1 MVRISGSETEALS
14 CAVDFRCGHELGLPC
29 THRTHRTHRAPAAR
43 TTVLS
48 CTHTRQLPG
57 RSGVRGAAGSARR
70 PWIGMNGIV
79 KSGTKDTGGSDEGRH
94 LRQLAG
100 QATTELAATSKPP
113 VAGDRCSTNSL
124 RSGDTTSGKRGR
136 PKQAKSVGRSPRPI
150 TKNIAWAMW
159 SALHS
164 RLVSHGLVDN
174 VAQRCACDC
183 RRHIINHHLHMSPRC
198 LCGISLDRHV
208 RRHQKVGRVPPTI

>member
-1 MVRISGSETEALS
+1 MQLTFGAGTSWG
-14 CAVDFRCGHELGLPC
+14 C
-29 THRTHRTHRAPAAR
+29 RAPIAPIAHRQPGQPFRHAHTAAAR
-43 TTVLS
+43 PE
-48 CTHTRQLPG
+48 RGPG
-57 RSGVRGAAGSARR
+57 SGRIAARR

-150 TKNIAWAMW
+150 IKT
-159 SALHS
+159 
-164 RLVSHGLVDN
+164 
-174 VAQRCACDC
+174 
-183 RRHIINHHLHMSPRC
+183 
-198 LCGISLDRHV
+198 
-208 RRHQKVGRVPPTI
+208 